1 MAKVAN
7 LLSAVSERRGG
18 NDAMAIMLAAQSSMA
33 TALVKGVEGEI
44 AGQLEKVLGD
54 RLHGVQKEDEQAVF
68 SALET
73 ALQAFVVRQ
82 MAAGEEAVVSTLKTA
97 LRGYIR
103 ERVEAIQIPVPEVVE
118 RVVERV
124 VESGAADREP
134 QPVTV
139 QRKDGIIDTVRVGDV
154 TYDVKRNKQGLIKE
168 VRPRA

>member
-7 LLSAVSERRGG
+7 LLAAVNSRSAAPDMG
-18 NDAMAIMLAAQSSMA
+18 AMILAAQTAMA

-44 AGQLEKVLGD
+44 AGQLEKVVGE
-54 RLHGVQKEDEQAVF
+54 RLPEVQKEVEAAVF

-118 RVVERV
+118 RVIERV
-124 VESGAADREP
+124 VESGASDREP

>member
-54 RLHGVQKEDEQAVF
+54 RLPGVQKEVEQAVF

-82 MAAGEEAVVSTLKTA
+82 MAAGEAAVVSTLKAA
-97 LRGYIR
+97 LRGYIQ
-103 ERVEAIQIPVPEVVE
+103 EQVAAIDIPAPEVVE

-139 QRKDGIIDTVRVGDV
+139 QRKDGIVDTVKVGDV
-154 TYDVKRNKQGLIKE
+154 TFDVKRNKQGLIKE
-168 VRPRA
+168 VCPRA